1 MIRQSDRKRRTAM
14 ERIYRVRLENLRKII
29 ESMDGN
35 KAKLARALD
44 VTPAFLT
51 HLAGD
56 HPIRTIGEKLARDIE
71 AKLGLFSGWLDGIH

>member
-1 MIRQSDRKRRTAM
+1 M

-29 ESMDGN
+29 AGMDGN

-56 HPIRTIGEKLARDIE
+56 RPIRTIGERLARDIE
-71 AKLGLFSGWLDGIH
+71 AKLGLFSGWMDGIH